1 MTVRFVSRCGR
12 YLPRDVAAFPAH
24 EAERIVKSGA
34 AVIEQATAPV
44 CEVSAVTVE
53 HPQVPQETATVG
65 RRRRR

>member
-1 MTVRFVSRCGR
+1 MTVRFVSRCGV
-12 YLPRDVAAFPAH
+12 YLPSDVAVFPADQ
-24 EAERIVKSGA
+24 AERIVRSGA

-53 HPQVPQETATVG
+53 HPQIPQETATVG